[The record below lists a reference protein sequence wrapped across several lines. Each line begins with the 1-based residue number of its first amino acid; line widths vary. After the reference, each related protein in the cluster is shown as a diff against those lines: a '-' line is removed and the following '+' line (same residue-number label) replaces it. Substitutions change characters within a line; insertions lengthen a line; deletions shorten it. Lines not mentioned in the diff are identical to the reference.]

1 MSDVIVTLTENSL
14 NVKNGLDPLAAERDW
29 SHNVVSLKNTTTPT
43 VTFEHASPPASA
55 GSSATKGVATLVKT
69 ASATFQLDA
78 VRRQGPH
85 TVQPTVWS
93 IDAGHASPVTVQTGG
108 TLDLKLAS
116 RVRVSTWLSAGQALM
131 GRIPKPTDKDPSHV
145 NQTWQTIAFTGI
157 DDVTFVATVWP
168 KLDSKGVATEDFRF
182 APNFINFGV
191 DAEAFLRDVLD
202 LLHKQKV
209 QVFASVFLDQGVP
222 VSNQPQVSDGFVA
235 YVKARAAA
243 AAKAAGGTPTQTQL
257 RAQFTTFS
265 TNLVKFFD
273 DKNLDIDGI
282 SFDLENGNIG
292 AAQRPAMEALY
303 LELAAALAVKGRY
316 LAYAGPP
323 SPPINPSM
331 MPEQPFDLARNP
343 NIIVR
348 PMSYI
353 VPREPVIRFA
363 LDPSKAALHPG
374 QIQIGVGS
382 TSAAIATEAKDVFA
396 RYRVGLIHFA
406 VAGTGPIKDYAALD
420 QALNPGLPPPG
431 TLGQPLQGPL
441 NPQRIAAMKTAGATW
456 PPADYAADGVHKSQ
470 RG

>member
-1 MSDVIVTLTENSL
+1 MSDVIVNLTENSL
-14 NVKNGLDPLAAERDW
+14 GVKGGLDALAVERDW
-29 SHNVVSLKNTTTPT
+29 SHHVVALKNTSSGTGTI
-43 VTFEHASPPASA
+43 ENASPPASA
-55 GSSATKGVATLVKT
+55 TTAGATGIAKLVKS
-69 ASATFQLDA
+69 ASASFQLDR

-85 TVQPTVWS
+85 TVQATVWS
-93 IDAGHASPVTVQTGG
+93 VDAGHAPPITVQTGG

-116 RVRVSTWLSAGQALM
+116 RVRVSTWLSAGQASM
-131 GRIPKPTDKDPSHV
+131 GRIPKATDKDPSHV
-145 NQTWQTIAFTGI
+145 AQTWQNIAFTGI

-168 KLDSKGVATEDFRF
+168 KLDASGVATEDFRF

-191 DAEAFLRDVLD
+191 DAEAFLRDVLV

-222 VSNQPQVSDGFVA
+222 VGNQPKVSDGLVA
-235 YVKARAAA
+235 FVKARAKA
-243 AAKAAGGTPTQTQL
+243 AAKAAGAAPNQAQL
-257 RAQFTTFS
+257 RAQFTTFA

-292 AAQRPAMEALY
+292 AAERPAMEALY
-303 LELAAALAVKGRY
+303 LELAAQLAVKGRY

-363 LDPSKAALHPG
+363 LDPAKAALHPG

-382 TSAAIATEAKDVFA
+382 TAVVAEARDTFA

-406 VAGTGPIKDYAALD
+406 VASIGPIASYAALD

-441 NPQRIAAMKTAGATW
+441 NAQRIAAMKTAGATW
-456 PPADYAADGVHKSQ
+456 PGPEYVEDGVHKTQ